1 MLFKEVRA
9 GGGLKNRLREFL
21 LIFAYVIFMVF
32 RVYLCG
38 IKTYLTVIVVTRGR
52 SQKNCPK

>member
-1 MLFKEVRA
+1 MLLKEVRA

-21 LIFAYVIFMVF
+21 LIFVYVIFMVF

-38 IKTYLTVIVVTRGR
+38 IKTYLTVIVVKRGR
-52 SQKNCPK
+52 SKKNCPK